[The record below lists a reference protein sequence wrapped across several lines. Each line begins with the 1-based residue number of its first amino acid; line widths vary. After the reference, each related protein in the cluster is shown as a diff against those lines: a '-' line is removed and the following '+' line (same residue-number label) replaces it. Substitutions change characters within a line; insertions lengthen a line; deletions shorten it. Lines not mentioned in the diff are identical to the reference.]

1 MGAAP
6 LILLFLYHSY
16 ILITVYTY
24 WRIYNNT
31 YIRMK
36 NNISV

>member
-6 LILLFLYHSY
+6 LILLFLCHSY